1 MFTPSLH
8 NENSNK
14 LTRDLIILGPS
25 QVIGTLLIRPATVSM
40 KRPSCLPMP
49 SRPSPLT
56 FSSGH
61 CPCQPSTAPTYRYTS
76 GSPSSRS
83 LASGCSSSSPLA
95 FASTTSTSSSPRR
108 TTLHGRG
115 PISGRG
121 LPSKRTWE
129 SSAAAY
135 RGLNRWSSRGGRSA
149 PAAVALAVIAAA
161 VALGIVHSRQEWC

>member
-1 MFTPSLH
+1 MCMAFLC
-8 NENSNK
+8 NKNSK
-14 LTRDLIILGPS
+14 LTGDLILGPS

-40 KRPSCLPMP
+40 KRPSCLPTR

-56 FSSGH
+56 FLSGH
-61 CPCQPSTAPTYRYTS
+61 CPCQRSTAPTYRNTS
-76 GSPSSRS
+76 GSPSSRF

-95 FASTTSTSSSPRR
+95 FVSTTWTSSSPRR
-108 TTLHGRG
+108 TTLHGKG

-121 LPSKRTWE
+121 LPSKQTWA
-129 SSAAAY
+129 SSAAAC

-161 VALGIVHSRQEWC
+161 VAPGIVLSRQEWC